1 MIATEN
7 EEAVLSCLLA
17 YPEQSAPIVC
27 AELRPEHF
35 LATQQIIY
43 REILGLFSEGTSFD
57 VVSIAGRLRDKGQ
70 LEAIGGFIRLST
82 LSTGSAILSVLPE
95 HIKTL
100 KEKLAQRLLVDSLER
115 RLAEAKSPDCDVSA
129 LLSGTLG
136 ELEEIGQARAKKKA
150 PSMRA
155 LVQEAIGRIQAKYEK
170 TGNQA
175 GVSTG
180 VPSLDK
186 ETGGALPGDQWVIA
200 GPAKGGK
207 SSLAAT
213 MLKSFAVD
221 HGRRCAFF
229 GLEMPSV
236 ENVERLVCNVGR
248 VSAASIRDGFLTER
262 DFPALTAAAA
272 KLAAAPIMF
281 RDDIFELTEMSGTIR
296 QMKSAY
302 PDLFAVFVDY
312 AQLVGGNH
320 DEKSREQEVARIS
333 RTFRKISM
341 QEGICIILLSQVNDD
356 GRLRES
362 RSLGMDATKIVFIEL
377 DEKPTVRKLKLVQ
390 RNGRSGIE
398 IRVAYIGEHF
408 QFADLA
414 EEPDSEPQQTTR
426 TQTRSRFRRPFQPD

>member
-7 EEAVLSCLLA
+7 EEAVIACLLA
-17 YPEQSAPIVC
+17 HPEQAAPFVC

-35 LATQQIIY
+35 LATQQVIY
-43 REILGLFSEGTSFD
+43 REILGLFSEGIPFD
-57 VVSIAGRLRDKGQ
+57 MTVVAGRLRDRGQ

-82 LSTGSAILSVLPE
+82 LSMSGVIPATLPE
-95 HIKTL
+95 HVKTL

-115 RLAEAKSPDCDVSA
+115 RLAEAKSADCDVSA
-129 LLSGTLG
+129 LLSGALG
-136 ELEEIGQARAKKKA
+136 ELEEIGQARAKKKT
-150 PSMRA
+150 PSMKA
-155 LVQEAIGRIQAKYEK
+155 LVQEAIGRIQSKFEK
-170 TGNQA
+170 TGNA
-175 GVSTG
+175 GGISTG

-186 ETGGALPGDQWVIA
+186 ETGGARPGDQWVLA

-207 SSLAAT
+207 SSLAGT

-221 HGRRCAFF
+221 HKRRCAFF

-236 ENVERLVCNVGR
+236 ENVERLICNVGR
-248 VSAASIRDGFLTER
+248 VSATNIRDGVLSER
-262 DFPALTAAAA
+262 DFPAITAAAA

-281 RDDIFELTEMSGTIR
+281 RDDIFDLAEMSGTIR
-296 QMKSAY
+296 QMKAAF

-312 AQLVGGNH
+312 AQLIGGNQ
-320 DEKSREQEVARIS
+320 DDKSREQEVAGIS

-341 QEGICIILLSQVNDD
+341 QQDICIILLSQVNDD

-377 DEKPTVRKLKLVQ
+377 DEKPTVRKLRLVQ
-390 RNGRSGIE
+390 RNGRSGID

-414 EEPDSEPQQTTR
+414 EEPDSEPRQQ
-426 TQTRSRFRRPFQPD
+426 QSQSRKQSRRNYHND